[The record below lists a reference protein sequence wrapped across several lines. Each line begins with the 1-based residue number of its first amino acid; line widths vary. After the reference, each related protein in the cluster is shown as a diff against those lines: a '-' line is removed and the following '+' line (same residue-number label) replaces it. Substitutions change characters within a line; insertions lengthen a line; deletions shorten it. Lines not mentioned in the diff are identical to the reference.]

1 MSGAGAGG
9 GLCGIRLY
17 PDRRGGG
24 RQGAEFKRRKAEQA
38 SQDGFEEAYA
48 PGQFLKLCARQ
59 EGFGGHRPESQPL
72 LGH

>member
-1 MSGAGAGG
+1 MPHKYDLATAAKMLGTGRN
-9 GLCGIRLY
+9 RLT
-17 PDRRGGG
+17 
-24 RQGAEFKRRKAEQA
+24 AELKRRKAEQA